1 MQEEL
6 KKSKLKE
13 YRHRF
18 MRDARENWHMHEER
32 LKPLIK
38 AEKKKNKLLARQ
50 AAEAAGSMFA

>member
-6 KKSKLKE
+6 KKAKLKE

-32 LKPLIK
+32 LKPFVK
-38 AEKKKNKLLARQ
+38 AERKKNKLLMKQ
-50 AAEAAGSMFA
+50 AAETSMFS